1 MKCIFLSLS
10 GHSQIV
16 YRINIAKEKKEK
28 KKKKQV
34 YQKILCVSKEVS
46 ELIFFKEYSS
56 TLGIGIRN

>member
-16 YRINIAKEKKEK
+16 YRINIAKEKKE

-56 TLGIGIRN
+56 TLGIGVRN

>member
-16 YRINIAKEKKEK
+16 YRINIAKEKKE